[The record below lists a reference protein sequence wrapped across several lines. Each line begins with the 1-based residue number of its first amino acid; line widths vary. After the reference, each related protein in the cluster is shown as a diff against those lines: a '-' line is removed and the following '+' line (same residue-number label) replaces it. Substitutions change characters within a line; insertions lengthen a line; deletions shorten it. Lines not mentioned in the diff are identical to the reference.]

1 MVMVVVVMM
10 VVMMLMVVVMARML
24 AIDRV
29 GRGAA
34 HHPHGPNKQ
43 TDTVTDQD
51 QDGQHGH

>member
-1 MVMVVVVMM
+1 MVMTMM
-10 VVMMLMVVVMARML
+10 MVVVMARML